1 MRNTSNAEQAM
12 LTIAII
18 ITIVDAFWLSVLVFD
33 ALPRQRERAAEK
45 ERVSGYTRETTRP
58 SG

>member
-1 MRNTSNAEQAM
+1 M

-18 ITIVDAFWLSVLVFD
+18 ITIMDAFWLSVLVFD
-33 ALPRQRERAAEK
+33 TLPRQRERAAEK